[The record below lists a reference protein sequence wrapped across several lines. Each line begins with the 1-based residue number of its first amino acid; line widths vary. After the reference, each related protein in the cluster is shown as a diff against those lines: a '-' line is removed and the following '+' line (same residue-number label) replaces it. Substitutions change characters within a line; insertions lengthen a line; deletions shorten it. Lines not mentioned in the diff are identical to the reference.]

1 MITVRST
8 CACPLREREATFDVE
23 EEIALR
29 ESHGLKIRELSKAQ
43 QLAEENKQLIIEKWH
58 DHLK

>member
-1 MITVRST
+1 M
-8 CACPLREREATFDVE
+8 
-23 EEIALR
+23 ALR